1 MQVSDVDLAN
11 PDNYQAAGPPY
22 AMFELLRRQT
32 PVYWH
37 HDKETPGFWAITG
50 HPEVVQ
56 VSKTP
61 QLFSAARRS
70 VFLFES
76 NEEDLA
82 NLQMMLVNRDPPQ
95 HTRMRRLVSL
105 GFTPRRIA
113 MLEERVRLRASE
125 IIDRVAA
132 RGECE
137 FVTDLAADLP
147 LQVIAELVGVPME
160 DRGKVFEW
168 SNKLIGFDD
177 PEYVGD
183 REEQKQTAMEVY
195 LYANQLA
202 EQRRQ
207 EPKDDLTSVLIH
219 GEVDGERL
227 SEMEF
232 DLFFLLLLVAGNE
245 TTRNAISGGMLALI
259 NHPDQRARLLADPG
273 LIGTTTEEILRWVSP
288 VNCFRRTVMQDTK
301 IGDQSVREGDKVVMF
316 YPAANRD
323 ERVFKD
329 PNTFDVG
336 RNPNEH
342 VAFGIGTHFCIGNA
356 LARLEIK
363 IMFEEL
369 LRRLPDVELAGPVE
383 RLRSSFING
392 IKRMPVRFTPE
403 RLRRSA

>member
-1 MQVSDVDLAN
+1 MQLSDVDLAN
-11 PDNYQAAGPPY
+11 PDNYQHAGPPY
-22 AMFELLRRQT
+22 EMFALLRREA
-32 PVYWH
+32 PVFWH
-37 HDKETPGFWAITG
+37 PDKETPGFWALTR
-50 HPEVVQ
+50 HADVAN
-56 VSKTP
+56 VSKNS
-61 QLFSAARRS
+61 QLFSAARRG

-76 NEEDLA
+76 NEEDLS

-95 HTRMRRLVSL
+95 HTQLRRMVSP

-113 MLEERVRLRASE
+113 MLEETVRLRAGE

-132 RGECE
+132 RGECD

-168 SNKLIGFDD
+168 SNQLIGFDD
-177 PEYVGD
+177 PEYSGD
-183 REEQKQTAMEVY
+183 REEQKRCAMEVY

-202 EQRRQ
+202 EKRREQ
-207 EPKDDLTSVLIH
+207 PTDDLTSILIN

-227 SEMEF
+227 TEMEF

-259 NHPDQRARLLADPG
+259 NNPGQRARLIANPALTNIAA
-273 LIGTTTEEILRWVSP
+273 EEIVRWVTP
-288 VNCFRRTVMQDTK
+288 VNCFRRTAMQDTT
-301 IGDQSVREGDKVVMF
+301 IGGQRVREGDKVVMF
-316 YPAANRD
+316 YPSANRD
-323 ERVFKD
+323 ERVF
-329 PNTFDVG
+329 PNPDSFDVG
-336 RNPNEH
+336 RTPNEH
-342 VAFGIGTHFCIGNA
+342 LAFGVGTHFCLGNA

-363 IMFEEL
+363 VMFEEL
-369 LRRLPDVELAGPVE
+369 LRRLPDIELAGPVE
-383 RLRSSFING
+383 CLRSSFING

>member
-1 MQVSDVDLAN
+1 MQLSDIDLAN
-11 PDNYQAAGPPY
+11 PDNYHHAGPPHP
-22 AMFELLRRQT
+22 MFDVLRREA
-32 PVYWH
+32 PVHWH
-37 HDKETPGFWAITG
+37 PDRETPGFWALTR
-50 HPEVVQ
+50 HAEVVH
-56 VSKTP
+56 VSKNP

-76 NEEDLA
+76 NEEDLS
-82 NLQMMLVNRDPPQ
+82 NLQMMLVNRDPPN
-95 HTRMRRLVSL
+95 HTKLRRMVSL

-113 MLEERVRLRASE
+113 MLEEKIRQRAGE
-125 IIDRVAA
+125 IIDEVAA
-132 RGECE
+132 RGECD

-183 REEQKQTAMEVY
+183 REDQKQCAMDVY

-202 EQRRQ
+202 EKRREQ
-207 EPKDDLTSVLIH
+207 PTDDLTSILMN

-227 SEMEF
+227 TEMEF

-259 NHPDQRARLLADPG
+259 NHPEQRDRLLANPN
-273 LIGTTTEEILRWVSP
+273 LYATATEEILRWVSP
-288 VNCFRRTVMQDTK
+288 VNCFRRTVIQDTS
-301 IGDQSVREGDKVVMF
+301 IGAQKVSEGDKVVMF

-323 ERVFKD
+323 ELVFRN
-329 PNTFDVG
+329 PHTFDVA
-336 RNPNEH
+336 RTPNDH
-342 VAFGIGTHFCIGNA
+342 VAFGMGTHFCIGNA

-363 IMFEEL
+363 VMFEEL
-369 LRRLPDVELAGPVE
+369 LRRLPDIELAGPVE